1 MIIQKRGIKELL
13 KYIIKKIFNKKDL
26 LHFEEEHASNNII
39 RRKLYEHI
47 HNTSFGNIKLIK
59 LRYEILYTEY
69 SRIKKINLQKMAKN
83 RNIKTI
89 EMAIELDKNN
99 NTSHIN
105 NLYELAKKLF
115 PEVEKNAN

>member
-1 MIIQKRGIKELL
+1 
-13 KYIIKKIFNKKDL
+13 
-26 LHFEEEHASNNII
+26 
-39 RRKLYEHI
+39 
-47 HNTSFGNIKLIK
+47 
-59 LRYEILYTEY
+59 
-69 SRIKKINLQKMAKN
+69 MAKN